1 MYYISNRKRGILR
14 GIAIVLSVVLV
25 LFIAVSLSIRQR
37 IIKNLLVAAQNK
49 FSDVCNQAFDT
60 VADKLK
66 ITYEDI
72 VIPTKDSSN
81 NITSLSVNSVL
92 VNKIKTMLDSEVDD
106 ILSKNGRFGF
116 SISIGTILGNEFTAG
131 RGPSI
136 HFEYDMFCSISTDF
150 ESNFTSC
157 GINQTKHQ
165 IILNVSSDLSTASP
179 FATEQKIDNLQ
190 YLLCETVIVGDVP
203 QSYTNINLNR

>member
-14 GIAIVLSVVLV
+14 GIAIVLSVVLA

-60 VADKLK
+60 VTDKLK

-72 VIPTKDSSN
+72 VIPTKGNSN

-92 VNKIKTMLDSEVDD
+92 INKIKTMLDSEVDD

-136 HFEYDMFCSISTDF
+136 HFEYDMFCSISTEF

-165 IILNVSSDLSTASP
+165 IILNISSDLSTASP

-190 YLLCETVIVGDVP
+190 YLLCETVIVGEVP

>member
-14 GIAIVLSVVLV
+14 GIAIVLNVVLV

-60 VADKLK
+60 VTDKLK

-106 ILSKNGRFGF
+106 ILSKNGKFSF

-136 HFEYDMFCSISTDF
+136 QFEYDMFCSISTDL
-150 ESNFTSC
+150 ESNFISA

-165 IILNVSSDLSTASP
+165 IILSISSDLSTASP

-190 YLLCETVIVGDVP
+190 YLLCETVIVGEVP

>member
-14 GIAIVLSVVLV
+14 GIALVLSVALV
-25 LFIAVSLSIRQR
+25 IFIAVSVSIRKR

-49 FSDVCNQAFDT
+49 FSDVCNRAYDT
-60 VADKLK
+60 VADKLN

-72 VIPTKDSSN
+72 VIPNKDSSN

-92 VNKIKTMLDSEVDD
+92 VNKIKTMLDSEVDN
-106 ILSKNGRFGF
+106 ILSKNGKFSF

-136 HFEYDMFCSISTDF
+136 QFEYDMFCSISTDF

-165 IILNVSSDLSTASP
+165 IILNISSDLSTTSP
-179 FATEQKIDNLQ
+179 FATNQLVDNLQ

>member
-49 FSDVCNQAFDT
+49 FSDVCNRAFDT
-60 VADKLK
+60 VTEKLK

-72 VIPTKDSSN
+72 VIPNKDSSN

-106 ILSKNGRFGF
+106 ILSKNGKFSF

-136 HFEYDMFCSISTDF
+136 QFEYDMFCSISTDF

-165 IILNVSSDLSTASP
+165 IILNISSDLSTASP

-190 YLLCETVIVGDVP
+190 YLLCETVIVGEVV

>member
-14 GIAIVLSVVLV
+14 GIAIVLSVILV
-25 LFIAVSLSIRQR
+25 LFIAVSLSIRKR

-49 FSDVCNQAFDT
+49 FSDVCNRAFDT
-60 VADKLK
+60 VTDKLK

-72 VIPTKDSSN
+72 VIPNKDSSN

-106 ILSKNGRFGF
+106 ILSKNGKFSF

-136 HFEYDMFCSISTDF
+136 QFEYDMFCSISTDF

-165 IILNVSSDLSTASP
+165 IILNISSDLSTASP

-190 YLLCETVIVGDVP
+190 YLLCETVIVGEVP

>member
-49 FSDVCNQAFDT
+49 FSDVCNQAFDM

-106 ILSKNGRFGF
+106 ILSKNGKFSF

-136 HFEYDMFCSISTDF
+136 HFEYDMFCSISTEF

-165 IILNVSSDLSTASP
+165 IILNISSDLSTASP
-179 FATEQKIDNLQ
+179 FATEQKIDNMQ
-190 YLLCETVIVGDVP
+190 YLLCETVIVGEVP